1 MKTLTKWRQI
11 IKNAIKRGNFTTSE
25 VHEGCTHGYRNCAIG
40 ERLDI
45 TDRSFGIGHLS
56 DKAMKLE
63 SMFTLSLRTNKPQQ
77 ALKAVILIEKSTERS
92 LFAKHLR
99 FKK

>member
-11 IKNAIKRGNFTTSE
+11 IQKAVKRGNFTTSD
-25 VHEGCTHGYRNCAIG
+25 VHEGCSHGYRNCAIG

-45 TDRSFGIGHLS
+45 TDRSFGGHQLS
-56 DKAMKLE
+56 NKALKLE
-63 SMFTLSLRTNKPQQ
+63 NLFTLSLRTNKPNQ
-77 ALKAVILIEKSTERS
+77 ALKAVILIEKSTEKS
-92 LFAKHLR
+92 LFAKKLR